1 MMLESRQRRLH
12 HTLRRSI
19 AFVAQS
25 MALASV
31 LFCAHADGTAQG
43 PGVPAAPITVNV
55 EAAPANVALSGFDV
69 QFLALVSPSGSV
81 FTPTGAALN
90 SDALPVK
97 ITDDYFAR
105 AKRVRDP
112 SHLNRNFGAILV
124 FTRKPGFADHIS
136 VAWHGSAGMGN
147 GSLYPGLAVDN
158 GLSDDPSNSYAVFLP
173 VTFCSNKNGGKVD
186 LKTIISY
193 GPAIESFDISL
204 NGPVAPHRFAGMN
217 VNAFVWM
224 KDSSPGI
231 DPVTGREQPARPFVE
246 LQFDQAKAIPGV
258 EVQAVTL
265 EGKMVRATNPPSF
278 HEKAPDH
285 GKAIWIFDSFG
296 ENPAALTKKFVVRT
310 YHLQPIVWTGLTLP
324 PGTKPYFANPPTDS
338 TPPDSAGK

>member
-1 MMLESRQRRLH
+1 MMLESRHRRLH
-12 HTLRRSI
+12 HTLRCSI

-25 MALASV
+25 LALASV
-31 LFCAHADGTAQG
+31 LFCPHADGTAQG

-55 EAAPANVALSGFDV
+55 ESAPANVALSGFDV
-69 QFLALVSPSGSV
+69 QFLALVSPSGGV
-81 FTPTGAALN
+81 FTPTGVALN

-124 FTRKPGFADHIS
+124 FTRKPGFANHIS

-204 NGPVAPHRFAGMN
+204 NGPVAPHQFAGMN

-231 DPVTGREQPARPFVE
+231 DPETQSQLPACPFVRLE
-246 LQFDQAKAIPGV
+246 FDAAQAIPGV
-258 EVQAVTL
+258 EVQAITTDNR
-265 EGKMVRATNPPSF
+265 MVRAIAPAYYDRPPNF
-278 HEKAPDH
+278 
-285 GKAIWIFDSFG
+285 GKAMWMFEMHG
-296 ENPAALTKKFVVRT
+296 ENPAALFNKFVVRA
-310 YHLQPIVWTGLTLP
+310 YRVQPIIWTGLTLP
-324 PGTKPYFANPPTDS
+324 PGTKPYFDNPPAGS